1 MTESSVA
8 AKAGSA
14 SENHLE
20 AFGCEYAHDGDQVSR
35 RVRLGS
41 VEHQAAL
48 PSVGEAEAFADWWK
62 SSLVSPPVK
71 SLSDAEPIRF
81 MDLFSSVG
89 GLTLGFSDAA
99 RAVGLRPVPVL
110 AVDNDGGALSVYER
124 NHRPRVAKL
133 QSVRDLVDVSST
145 GQGSRTRFTRR
156 PKWASDDL
164 ARATQGVQAIVAGP
178 PCQGHSSL
186 NNHSRGDDRRNLL
199 YLTVPALAVAADV
212 DLVVIENVPNVVH
225 DQHSVVSGAV
235 SLLEQAGYDI
245 SVAVLAAHR
254 LGWPQTRRRFFLVAT
269 RNLQTVTLPQAMAV
283 MERDAL
289 PVSWAINDLLETT
302 DADGSNTFN
311 RSSSLSDANR
321 SRVEWLFANKEYD
334 LPNDE
339 RPDCHRDGHSYPAV
353 YGRMRGDQP
362 SGTITGGF
370 LSPGRGRFVH
380 PRVPRSLSPHE
391 GARIQGFPD
400 WFQFTGA
407 DSEPKRTQL
416 AKWIGDAVPPIL
428 GFTAGIAALSSLDKF
443 TTTR

>member
-1 MTESSVA
+1 MTEPSVA
-8 AKAGSA
+8 AEAGA
-14 SENHLE
+14 VSENLFG
-20 AFGCEYAHDGDQVSR
+20 AFGCQYGHDGHQVIR
-35 RVRLGS
+35 RVRLGG
-41 VEHQAAL
+41 VEHQTAL
-48 PSVGEAEAFADWWK
+48 PTVGESDAFADWWK
-62 SSLVSPPVK
+62 SSLISPPTK
-71 SLSDAEPIRF
+71 PADDAETIRF

-99 RAVGLRPVPVL
+99 RSVGLRPVPML
-110 AVDNDGGALSVYER
+110 AADVDGGALSVYER

-133 QSVRDLVDVSST
+133 QSVRELVDVSWT
-145 GQGSRTRFTRR
+145 GQGSRTRFTRQ

-164 ARATQGVQAIVAGP
+164 ARATRGVQAIVAGP

-186 NNHSRGDDRRNLL
+186 NNHSRGDDPRNLL
-199 YLTVPALAVAADV
+199 YLTVPALAVAANV

-225 DQHSVVSGAV
+225 DQHSVVSSAV
-235 SLLEQAGYDI
+235 SLLEQAGYQI

-269 RNLQTVTLPQAMAV
+269 RNLQTITLPQAMSV

-289 PVSWAINDLLETT
+289 PVSWAIDDLLETT
-302 DADGSNTFN
+302 DADGCDTFN

-339 RPDCHRDGHSYPAV
+339 RPDCHKDGHSYPAV
-353 YGRMRGDQP
+353 YGRMRPDQP

-400 WFQFTGA
+400 WFQFTGP
-407 DSEPKRTQL
+407 DSESKRTQL

-428 GFTAGIAALSSLDKF
+428 GFTAGVAALSSLDGF
-443 TTTR
+443 SDPR